1 MKIDAP
7 HHLLPPA
14 DAGPGPASVLLVG
27 HSTADVAQLQTWLA
41 GSYRVLLAASVA
53 EAAAHLGPQAPGL
66 ILLDA
71 RHPGLDGL
79 QACRQLK
86 ACGATPPVLLLTPQA
101 QPEDQR
107 RALEAGCADIVAAPI
122 HPKAL
127 MARVAAQMQAAAW
140 QARQLDHQAWLQAA
154 LAPRLAEVD
163 ALRDATLYLMVSF
176 AEFGGDDTGN
186 HVRRTQ
192 GYVRTLAHW
201 LQGQGDTRYAL
212 SDDEI
217 DQIAKAAPLHDIG
230 NVAIPDGILL
240 KPARLTPEEFSI
252 MKTHALRGWELLAH
266 AAQRLGD
273 TGCGYLQHAKDIARH
288 HHERWDG
295 SGYPDGLAGAAIPLS
310 ARLMAVADVYDAL
323 ISRRPYK
330 GAMDPD
336 EALHV
341 IGNEA
346 GRHFDPTVVMA
357 MQATFGQIS
366 EIASSWP
373 D

>member
-7 HHLLPPA
+7 QRLLPPA
-14 DAGPGPASVLLVG
+14 DAPLGQASVLLVG
-27 HSTADVAQLQTWLA
+27 HSSADVAQLQGWLV
-41 GSYRVLLAASVA
+41 GSYRVHLATSVT
-53 EAAAHLGPQAPGL
+53 EAAAHLGSQAPGL

-107 RALEAGCADIVAAPI
+107 RAFEAGCADLVAAPI
-122 HPKAL
+122 HPLAL
-127 MARVAAQMQAAAW
+127 VTRVAAQLQAAAW
-140 QARQLDHQAWLQAA
+140 RARQLDRQAWLQAE

-176 AEFGGDDTGN
+176 AEFGDDNTGN

-192 GYVRTLAHW
+192 DYVRTLAHW
-201 LQGQGDTRYAL
+201 LQGLGDARYAL
-212 SDDEI
+212 SADAI

-252 MKTHALRGWELLAH
+252 IKTHALRGWQLLQG
-266 AAQRLGD
+266 AAERLGD

-295 SGYPDGLAGAAIPLS
+295 SGYPDGLAGEAIPLS

-323 ISRRPYK
+323 ISRRPYT
-330 GAMDPD
+330 GPMDPD
-336 EALHV
+336 EALGV
-341 IGNEA
+341 IGSES

-366 EIASSWP
+366 EIASRWQ